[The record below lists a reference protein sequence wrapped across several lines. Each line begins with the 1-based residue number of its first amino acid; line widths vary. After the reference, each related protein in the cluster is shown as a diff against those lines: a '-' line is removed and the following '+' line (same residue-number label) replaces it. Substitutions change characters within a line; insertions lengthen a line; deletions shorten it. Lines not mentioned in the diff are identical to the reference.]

1 MSNSYYYNEMNYDSE
16 YDLETVT
23 TSSVTSYTSSDED
36 SDNEEI
42 NYKNKKIGKNA
53 SKYKLLVCEIF
64 NKNIHGIT
72 SESDPNINGQF
83 IVIEKFKIN
92 KNIQINYLFEKINK
106 HCKWVNQFYNKHFE
120 KLGDN
125 YITNYRN
132 IIKDSNYI
140 KPEIGEIYYLRGQE
154 CVCVIKTFWLKI
166 IQRTWKKIFKIRQH
180 LIKRRFR
187 PDSIIYMQ
195 TTGKWPEECVHLPS
209 LRGMIQF

>member
-1 MSNSYYYNEMNYDSE
+1 MLNSNFNTQFNYDSE
-16 YDLETVT
+16 YDLETISTESV
-23 TSSVTSYTSSDED
+23 SSYSSSDED

-42 NYKNKKIGKNA
+42 NYKNKNKSKNA

-72 SESDPNINGQF
+72 RESDPNINGQF

-106 HCKWVNQFYNKHFE
+106 HCKWVNEFYNKHFE

-125 YITNYRN
+125 YITNYCN

-140 KPEIGEIYYLRGQE
+140 KPEIGEIYYLRGDE
-154 CVCVIKTFWLKI
+154 CVCIIKTFWLKI
-166 IQRTWKKIFKIRQH
+166 IQRTWKKIFKIRQQM
-180 LIKRRFR
+180 IKRRFR
-187 PDSIIYMQ
+187 PDSLLYMQ
-195 TTGKWPEECVHLPS
+195 ITGKWPEECVNMPS
-209 LRGMIQF
+209 IRGMLQL

>member
-1 MSNSYYYNEMNYDSE
+1 MSNNNYNELNYNSE

-23 TSSVTSYTSSDED
+23 TSSISGYSSSDED
-36 SDNEEI
+36 SDNDEI
-42 NYKNKKIGKNA
+42 NFKNSKNY

-72 SESDPNINGQF
+72 RESDPNINGQF

-106 HCKWVNQFYNKHFE
+106 HCKWANGFYNKHFE

-125 YITNYRN
+125 YITNYSN

-140 KPEIGEIYYLRGQE
+140 KPEIGEIYYLSGDE

-166 IQRTWKKIFKIRQH
+166 IQRTWKKIFKIRQQI
-180 LIKRRFR
+180 IKRRFR
-187 PDSIIYMQ
+187 PDSILYMQ
-195 TTGKWPEECVHLPS
+195 ITGKWHEECVYMPS
-209 LRGMIQF
+209 IRGMLQI